1 MSEISEDTR
10 FNMSSKLFVSI
21 IVLIFTMAGMW
32 FTLKAEI
39 AEAKKLPIP
48 IKPDIT
54 RVEFELQDQLI
65 RQTIETTHQDVQDI
79 KRDMELIKKKL
90 YE

>member
-10 FNMSSKLFVSI
+10 FNMSSRLFVST
-21 IVLIFTMAGMW
+21 IVLIFTIAGMW

-39 AEAKKLPIP
+39 AEAKKLPLP